1 MKRWLNWLK
10 QKMRRGEEGQSVIL
24 LAMGFVALI
33 GFVGITTDVS
43 LMFVRFSQLSRAVD
57 SAAVA
62 AANQM
67 REDRSIASVGIAARQ
82 FIEFY
87 GLDPSAVIIETCD
100 LTRQADPAGLGDP
113 ELCPAGFNSK
123 FVRVTAQIE
132 SQTVFLRLL
141 GWQNFTLQAVAVSET
156 AQIDVVVIF
165 DVSESM
171 LRFTTVEDWAQIGQG
186 VIYRPPL
193 AQEVYNAKFLATGA
207 SVQDFWLGTG
217 LITPENS
224 LLNTWQ
230 QNVNN
235 RLRYGLPDDPATS
248 DPAYTVTFNR
258 NFFQGQYGTQNHPRP
273 ECRVRFFPF
282 SRSIG
287 VAGYAGYYNDATG
300 QYVRLIRPNDMANS
314 LFGQAGLTWPAPSD
328 RGNAWDGFVPSY
340 DFYGCCNDPNDDKLF
355 ADLICQPF
363 KQARD
368 ATELFIERIDF
379 SRGDRMALVTF
390 DRGAYL
396 INPYGFTEG
405 TVDCPVGNRTEGC
418 RGGTHMIEDR
428 DDALEAVRR
437 LLGVRAEPYAY
448 VYEPGSYPYT
458 AEFAVNPPVTAYWSG
473 FSAGINANGQPI
485 PLNFGRLDPPNIN
498 FRTTYSAAGSVQA
511 NVYPESYNYPAKNNC
526 PFQNAGMD
534 RSLFFLGLQNASNP
548 HHSEGWASYQNAGG
562 YRVYYSGT
570 EPASYN
576 IGMSYELFGSCR
588 GTNFGAA
595 LREGNNAL
603 VNPNTTRTSGT
614 IWIIVLLSDGGAGA
628 SDPVRRNRVK
638 LSASEPYTLNPSTG
652 TFGQRGQYGAFGLCP
667 YGTPANPGE
676 LVLTQGEVQ
685 PAEFPFC
692 SDESPMTRHQ
702 CNFRPLYTI
711 TDGPIDPL
719 PAITRNV
726 VADGV
731 TRVREVPPLGDANY
745 RFYGE
750 TPGPAFEGEGAEIIW
765 NRDNNNLYDIDLEGC
780 DPLYDVDDYAR
791 DWADYIALRR
801 EGASEA
807 NLLLPAIFTIGFG
820 LDFLTRTD
828 GVTVYDV
835 TNQAHTAD
843 LCRLNVGDCLGEQL
857 LRYIADV
864 GDNNEID
871 NDYYQWLTR
880 GNANGTIDPAFP
892 YGPRDACQTA
902 ATVDGHINGS
912 YDFNGNGTLSPDEI
926 ARMYGQLRPTA
937 SCGNYYNAPDYN
949 QLQFVFDD
957 IASRMFTRLAR

>member
-1 MKRWLNWLK
+1 MMKRWKETLK
-10 QKMRRGEEGQSVIL
+10 RSLRRGESGQSVVL
-24 LAMGFVALI
+24 LAIGFIALVA
-33 GFVGITTDVS
+33 FVGITTDVA

-67 REDRSIASVGIAARQ
+67 RQDRSIASVGVAARQ
-82 FIEFY
+82 FVQFY
-87 GLDPSAVIIETCD
+87 GLNPSAVLIETCD
-100 LTRQADPAGLGDP
+100 LTRQADPLGIGDP

-123 FVRVTAQIE
+123 FVRVTAQVE
-132 SQTVFLRLL
+132 SPTVFLRLL

-171 LRFTTVEDWAQIGQG
+171 LRYTTVEDWARIGQG
-186 VIYRPPL
+186 VIYRPPI
-193 AQEVYNAKFLATGA
+193 AQQVFNAKFAGVPGAT
-207 SVQDFWLGTG
+207 VQDFWLGTG
-217 LITPENS
+217 PITPGDS

-230 QNVNN
+230 QKVNN
-235 RLRYGLPDDPATS
+235 RLYYNLPDDHPEA
-248 DPAYTVTFNR
+248 DPAYTVQFNR
-258 NFFQGQYGTQNHPRP
+258 TYFQSQYGTQNHPRP

-287 VAGYAGYYNDATG
+287 VAGYYGYFDEATG
-300 QYVRLIRPNDMANS
+300 QYVRLIRPNNMMDS
-314 LFGQAGLTWPAPSD
+314 LFGKAGLSWPPPSE
-328 RGNAWDGFVPSY
+328 RGNAWDGFVPTY
-340 DFYGCCNDPNDDKLF
+340 DFYGCCNDPNGNGLF
-355 ADLICQPF
+355 EDLICQPF

-379 SRGDRMALVTF
+379 SRGDRMGLVTF

-396 INPYGFTEG
+396 VNPYGFAEG
-405 TVDCPVGNRTEGC
+405 TVDCPTGNSNPAC

-428 DDALEAVRR
+428 ADALEAVRR

-448 VYEPGSYPYT
+448 VYEPGRYPYT
-458 AEFAVNPPVTAYWSG
+458 AEFAANPPVTARWSG
-473 FSAGINANGQPI
+473 FSAGVDATGQSV
-485 PLNFGRLDPPNIN
+485 PLDFGRVNPPNIN
-498 FRTTYSAAGSVQA
+498 FATTYSSSGSTQA

-534 RSLFFLGLQNASNP
+534 RSLFFLGLQNSSNP
-548 HHSEGWASYQNAGG
+548 NHLEGWASYQTPGG
-562 YRVYYSGT
+562 NRVYYSGSN
-570 EPASYN
+570 PASYN

-614 IWIIVLLSDGGAGA
+614 IWIIVLLSDGAAGA
-628 SDPVRRNRVK
+628 SDPVRRNRTK
-638 LSASEPYTLNPSTG
+638 LVASEPYTLNTSTG
-652 TFGQRGQYGAFGLCP
+652 QFGVRGQYGAFGLCP
-667 YGTPANPGE
+667 YGTPQNPGE
-676 LVLTQGEVQ
+676 LVLTDGEVP

-692 SDESPMTRHQ
+692 SDESPMTRHS

-711 TDGPIDPL
+711 AGGPLDPL
-719 PAITRNV
+719 PPITRNV
-726 VADGV
+726 TADGE
-731 TRVREVPPLGDANY
+731 TRARTVPPLGDANY

-750 TPGPAFEGEGAEIIW
+750 TPGPSMPGEGAELEW
-765 NRDNNNLYDIDLEGC
+765 NRINNNLYDVDLEGC
-780 DPLYDVDDYAR
+780 DLLYDVDDYAR

-807 NLLLPAIFTIGFG
+807 NVLLPAIFTIGFG
-820 LDFLTRTD
+820 LDFLERTE
-828 GVTVYDV
+828 GTTTYSP
-835 TNQAHTAD
+835 TNQAHTQA

-857 LRYIADV
+857 LRYIADL
-864 GDNNEID
+864 GDNNQLD
-871 NDYYQWLTR
+871 NDYYQWLR
-880 GNANGTIDPAFP
+880 FGNANGTIDPSNP
-892 YGPRDACQTA
+892 YGPRDACQTP
-902 ATVDGHINGS
+902 DGPVNGT
-912 YDFNGNGTLSPDEI
+912 YDLNGNGQVDPDEL
-926 ARMYGQLRPTA
+926 ARMYGQLRPMQN
-937 SCGNYYNAPDYN
+937 CGNYYNAPDYN